1 MIRLSSPAET
11 LSKLTKPQNAALK
24 KLEIF
29 TVKDLL
35 LHLPFRY
42 QDFSQTKNISE
53 LKPGENVSI
62 KGRIKSISSRFS
74 FRSRMNLA
82 EAIVCDDSGCVKV
95 VWFNQGYLAK
105 TLVKGEE
112 IFLAGA
118 PEVYKNSLQF
128 TNPIY
133 EKASEFPVHTM
144 RLVPVYHLK
153 SGLFPRTLRNLIS
166 AALPAAPQLTDSLPE
181 AVLKSQNLPD
191 LGTASAYAH
200 FPENIEQLEL
210 AKKRF
215 AFEEI
220 FDNQLAAQKY
230 KLEQARTGA
239 HEIKFDQA
247 LIQNFVSRLP
257 FALTA
262 EQKKAAWDI
271 LQDLE
276 KSVPANRLLEGDVGS
291 GKTLVAIIA
300 ALQAVAAGF
309 QAVLLAPTEILAK
322 QHFETAKKFLLS
334 PPACFNMRCALLT
347 GAYAFLN
354 NKEKTKSF
362 LQEKITAGMP
372 GLYIGT
378 HALLQKSINF
388 KKLALVVID
397 EQHRFGVEQ
406 RATLTKAA
414 GKAGKIPHLLSLTAT
429 PIPRSLQL
437 AFFGE
442 LEVSR
447 IRSKP
452 AGRKAIITRLVSDQD
467 RNKAYEFVN
476 KQIGAG
482 RQVFVIT
489 PLVEESDRL
498 GVKSAKT
505 EADALQKIF
514 PNLKIGL
521 LHGRMKADEKEAAM
535 AEFLANKSQILVATS
550 VVEVGVDVPNASIML
565 IEGAER
571 FGLSQLHQFR
581 GRVGRAEHQSYCLVF
596 SQKENDAVKNRLEAF
611 AKTADGFELAEMD
624 LKFRGSGEIYGAAQ
638 SGWNFK
644 YFNSS
649 YTDLIAPAREQAQKL
664 LIADP
669 ELKNHPELQNRVKE
683 KIIHFE

>member
-1 MIRLSSPAET
+1 MLASPAEN
-11 LSKLTKPQNAALK
+11 LIKLTKPQSAALK
-24 KLEIF
+24 KLGIF

-42 QDFSQTKNISE
+42 QDFSQIKNIRD

-62 KGRIKSISSRFS
+62 RGKVKSIVSRFS
-74 FRSRMNLA
+74 FRGRMNLA
-82 EAIVCDDSGCVKV
+82 EAVICDESGCVKV

-105 TLVKGEE
+105 SLAKGEK
-112 IFLAGA
+112 IFLAGT
-118 PEVYKNSLQF
+118 PEVYKNTLQF
-128 TNPIY
+128 ANPIH
-133 EKASEFPVHTM
+133 EKASDFPVHTM

-153 SGLFPRTLRNLIS
+153 SGLYPRTLRNLIS
-166 AALPAAPQLTDSLPE
+166 AAMPAAPQLQDELP
-181 AVLKSQNLPD
+181 ADLLKNQNLPGLD
-191 LGTASAYAH
+191 AAVIFAH
-200 FPENIEQLEL
+200 FPKSPEQLEL
-210 AKKRF
+210 AKKRL

-220 FDNQLAAQKY
+220 FYNQLAAQKY
-230 KLEQARTGA
+230 KIEQARIGSY
-239 HEIKFDQA
+239 EVKFDQT
-247 LIQNFVSRLP
+247 LIKNFVSRLP

-276 KSVPANRLLEGDVGS
+276 KPTPANRLLEGDVGS
-291 GKTLVAIIA
+291 GKTLVALIA
-300 ALQAVAAGF
+300 ALQAAAAGF

-322 QHFETAKKFLLS
+322 QHFETALKYLKIQKLKIKN
-334 PPACFNMRCALLT
+334 CLLT
-347 GAYAFLN
+347 NSYAKIGEDN
-354 NKEKTKSF
+354 VGKSK
-362 LQEKITAGMP
+362 LRMLINEGMP

-378 HALLQKSINF
+378 HALLQKSVHF
-388 KKLALVVID
+388 KKLALVIID
-397 EQHRFGVEQ
+397 EQHRFGVQQ
-406 RATLTKAA
+406 RATLVKTAA
-414 GKAGKIPHLLSLTAT
+414 KTHKIPHLLSLTAT

-447 IRSKP
+447 IKTKP
-452 AGRKAIITRLVSDQD
+452 EGRKPVITRLVGDQD
-467 RNKAYEFVN
+467 RRNAYEFIA
-476 KQIGAG
+476 KQIANG
-482 RQVFVIT
+482 RQAFVIT
-489 PLVEESDRL
+489 PLIEETDSL

-514 PNLKIGL
+514 PALKIGL
-521 LHGRMKADEKEAAM
+521 LHGRMKTAEKEAAM
-535 AEFLANKSQILVATS
+535 ADFLANKSQILVATS
-550 VVEVGVDVPNASIML
+550 VVEVGVDVPNASIMV

-596 SQKENDAVKNRLEAF
+596 CQKENDAVKNRLEAF

-644 YFNSS
+644 YFSSS

-664 LIADP
+664 LTADP